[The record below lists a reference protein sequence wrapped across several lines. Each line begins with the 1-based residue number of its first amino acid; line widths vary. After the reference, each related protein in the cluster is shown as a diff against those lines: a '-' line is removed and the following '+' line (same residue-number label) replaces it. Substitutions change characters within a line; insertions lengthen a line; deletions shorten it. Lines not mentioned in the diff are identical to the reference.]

1 MQRFVTAIRKSI
13 DEQNW
18 FAALFLALA
27 VPDICGALEQLPT
40 GKRGKIEARYCKWFN
55 KYLKKYDPDSS
66 YDIISVHSPEH
77 LSSLNDQDISFLK
90 TPFPKSKPPRQDN
103 PFTAQDCYR
112 FRCKCLHQG
121 LLMKQGD
128 EKFIFIEPPPRKN
141 IVHGNSVG
149 LYQLQID
156 VFCEDICLG
165 VEQWFEDVK
174 QNQAVI
180 SGMQELIQ
188 ISPYDILSPWIK
200 FE

>member
-13 DEQNW
+13 HEQNW

-27 VPDICGALEQLPT
+27 VPDICGTLEQPPT
-40 GKRGKIEARYCKWFN
+40 GKRGEVEDRYCKWFD
-55 KYLKKYDPDSS
+55 KYLKMKYDPDSS
-66 YDIISVHSPEH
+66 YDAISVNSPEH
-77 LSSLNDQDISFLK
+77 LSGLNEQEILFLK
-90 TPFPKSKPPRQDN
+90 IPFPSQDS

-112 FRCKCLHQG
+112 FRCKCLHEG

-128 EKFIFIEPPPRKN
+128 EKFIFIEPPPKKCV
-141 IVHGNSVG
+141 VHKLSLNG

-165 VEQWFEDVK
+165 VEQWFEEVK
-174 QNQAVI
+174 QDQAII
-180 SGMQELIQ
+180 SRMQELIQ
-188 ISPYDILSPWIK
+188 ISHYDILSPSIK